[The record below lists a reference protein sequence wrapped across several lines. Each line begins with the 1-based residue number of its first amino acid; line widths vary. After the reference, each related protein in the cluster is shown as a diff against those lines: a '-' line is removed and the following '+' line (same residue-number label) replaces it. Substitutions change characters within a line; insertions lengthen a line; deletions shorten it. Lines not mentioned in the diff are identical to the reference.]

1 MVIEL
6 LYNKLVAEVAKMLAE
21 VAKQKGI
28 HLMIVV
34 VGV

>member
-28 HLMIVV
+28 
-34 VGV
+34 